1 MKIEFDFTQSEYT
14 DLTSNKVS
22 DEDKLTI
29 FKRKFDAITKTK
41 TVVDLLND
49 LRVRFMD
56 YCDYITKETND
67 VDVDSLME
75 AYKKEFYKVIDELNY
90 YLTEIIEKRID
101 YIRSGEIVESDLFTI
116 QNRVRRAYDK
126 AEEKFCN
133 KGLAFVDLNEKRIG
147 IDNCIDKIVSEFIIC
162 FDSDEDI
169 LRDNT
174 Y

>member
-22 DEDKLTI
+22 DEDKLAI

-41 TVVDLLND
+41 TVVDLLNE

-56 YCDYITKETND
+56 YCDYIAKETND
-67 VDVDSLME
+67 VDIDSLME
-75 AYKKEFYKVIDELNY
+75 AYKKEFYDVLDELKY
-90 YLTEIIEKRID
+90 YLTEIVEKGID
-101 YIRSGEIVESDLFTI
+101 DARSMVVKSDLFVI
-116 QNRVRRAYDK
+116 QNRARRAYDK
-126 AEEKFCN
+126 ADEKFCDN
-133 KGLAFVDLNEKRIG
+133 GIAFVDLNEKRIG
-147 IDNCIDKIVSEFIIC
+147 IDNCIDRIVSEFIIR

-169 LRDNT
+169 LRENA

>member
-1 MKIEFDFTQSEYT
+1 MKIEFEFTQSEYT
-14 DLTSNKVS
+14 DLTSQNVS
-22 DEDKLTI
+22 DEKKLDI
-29 FKRKFDAITKTK
+29 FKRKFDAITKGK
-41 TVVDLLND
+41 AVVNLLND

-75 AYKKEFYKVIDELNY
+75 AYKKEFYKVLDELKY
-90 YLTEIIEKRID
+90 YLTEIVETGID
-101 YIRSGEIVESDLFTI
+101 DSRVSVVKTDLFVI

-133 KGLAFVDLNEKRIG
+133 NGIAFVDLNAKRIG

-162 FDSDEDI
+162 FATDEDI
-169 LRDNT
+169 LRENA

>member
-22 DEDKLTI
+22 DEDKLAI

-75 AYKKEFYKVIDELNY
+75 AYKKEFYKVVDELKY
-90 YLTEIIEKRID
+90 YLTEIVETGID
-101 YIRSGEIVESDLFTI
+101 DSRVSVVKSDLFVI

-126 AEEKFCN
+126 AEKGFCDN
-133 KGLAFVDLNEKRIG
+133 GIAFVDLNEKRIG
-147 IDNCIDKIVSEFIIC
+147 IDNCIDKIVSEFIVC
-162 FDSDEDI
+162 FALDEDI
-169 LRDNT
+169 LRENC

>member
-22 DEDKLTI
+22 DEDKLAI

-41 TVVDLLND
+41 TVVDLLNE

-56 YCDYITKETND
+56 YCDYIAKETND
-67 VDVDSLME
+67 VDVDSFME
-75 AYKKEFYKVIDELNY
+75 AYKKEFYKVVDELNF
-90 YLTEIIEKRID
+90 YLD
-101 YIRSGEIVESDLFTI
+101 EIVEKGIDDTRCLVVKSDLFTI
-116 QNRVRRAYDK
+116 QNRVHRAYDK